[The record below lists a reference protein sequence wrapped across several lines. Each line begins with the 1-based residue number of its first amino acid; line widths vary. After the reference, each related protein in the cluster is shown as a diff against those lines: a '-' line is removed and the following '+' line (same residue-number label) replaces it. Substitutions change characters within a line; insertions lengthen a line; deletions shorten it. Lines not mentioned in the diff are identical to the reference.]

1 MERIKQALER
11 ARAEREA
18 QAAATPTPVV
28 PEAVAPVR
36 PAPAGAETP
45 TDKVTYS
52 QTRHVEVSA
61 TELRAKRVVS
71 AFEPGPFTDA
81 YKMLRTQVLQR
92 LNENHWNVLAVTS
105 PGTGEGKS
113 LTALNLAISMAME
126 IGHTVL
132 LVDANL
138 RHPSL
143 HEHLGLPNDRGLSDY
158 LLDDTPLSELF
169 LRPKGID
176 YLTLLPGGRA
186 LQNSAEML
194 NSPKMS
200 RLVEELKGRY
210 AGRIVVFDLPPV
222 LNVADAMA
230 FAPYVDATLLV
241 VEEGKTKRKEIE
253 HALQL
258 LSNTNVL
265 GTVLNKAE
273 PRK

>member
-11 ARAEREA
+11 ARAEREG
-18 QAAATPTPVV
+18 Q
-28 PEAVAPVR
+28 
-36 PAPAGAETP
+36 PAPATVAAQPATAAGAAPAETP
-45 TDKVTYS
+45 TDQVTYS

-61 TELRAKRVVS
+61 AELRAKRVVS
-71 AFEPGPFTDA
+71 AFEPCAFTDA

-92 LNENHWNVLAVTS
+92 LRENNWNVLAVTS

-143 HEHLGLPNDRGLSDY
+143 HEHLGLSGERGLSDY

-169 LRPKGID
+169 VRPNGID

-186 LQNSAEML
+186 LLNSAEML

-200 RLVEELKGRY
+200 RLVTELKSRY

-222 LNVADAMA
+222 LNAADAMA

-253 HALQL
+253 HTLEL
-258 LSNTNVL
+258 LSGTNVL
-265 GTVLNKAE
+265 GTVLNKAGNH
-273 PRK
+273 

>member
-11 ARAEREA
+11 ARAEREG
-18 QAAATPTPVV
+18 Q
-28 PEAVAPVR
+28 
-36 PAPAGAETP
+36 PAPAAAAAQPAPVPAAAPAETP
-45 TDKVTYS
+45 TDQITYS

-71 AFEPGPFTDA
+71 AFEPCAFTDA

-92 LNENHWNVLAVTS
+92 LRENNWNVLAVTS

-143 HEHLGLPNDRGLSDY
+143 HEHLGLSGERGLSDY

-169 LRPKGID
+169 VRPHGID

-186 LQNSAEML
+186 LLNSAEML

-200 RLVEELKGRY
+200 RLVTELKSRY

-222 LNVADAMA
+222 LNAADAMA

-253 HALQL
+253 HTLEL
-258 LSNTNVL
+258 LSGTNVL
-265 GTVLNKAE
+265 GTVLNKAGNH
-273 PRK
+273 